1 LLQRHRADD
10 YPHLSRWVQKI
21 ASADVTFGQPLPDV
35 KRGAPLFPPNSVS
48 EPCFG
53 DSLPD
58 AVDVAVIGGG
68 VIGIAAAWYL
78 LERGFSVLVCDKGR
92 VAGEQSSRNWGWVRV
107 TGRDPDEVPIAIDS
121 LRCWEAISKTLPEP
135 TGFTRQGIIALAGTE
150 GELDEYAQWLD
161 VAKAHG
167 LDSVVLNTNEVKKH
181 LRLDHRGWKGALYT
195 PSDARAEPF
204 LAVPALARGVQAR
217 GGIIREYCAVRT
229 IEQQAGRVSSV
240 VTEAGEVSVSAAILA
255 GGVWSSLFLNNMG
268 IRFPQLGVRGTV
280 LRTHAAPDIF
290 PGALGLHD
298 LFLRRRQDGGY
309 TVATGITEH
318 CVGWSSVRFGRE
330 FRHSL
335 GSASELALGL
345 GKDVTQRGLLSG
357 GWQGDQ
363 VSVFEKHRVL
373 DPTPSK
379 KGIETIQR
387 RLRQRAPELA
397 DLGVAQAW
405 AGMIDATPDVVPVMD
420 AIDTVPGL
428 FLATGFSGHGFGI
441 GPGAGKVMAA
451 MVAGD
456 SVDYDLSRFRFNRFA
471 DGSPIRPGPA
481 I

>member
-1 LLQRHRADD
+1 
-10 YPHLSRWVQKI
+10 
-21 ASADVTFGQPLPDV
+21 
-35 KRGAPLFPPNSVS
+35 LFPPNSVS
-48 EPCFG
+48 EPCFS

-121 LRCWEAISKTLPEP
+121 LRCWEDISKTLPEP

-150 GELDEYAQWLD
+150 AELDEYAQWLD
-161 VAKAHG
+161 VARAHG

-181 LRLDHRGWKGALYT
+181 LRLGHRSWKGALYT

-217 GGIIREYCAVRT
+217 GGIIREHCAVRT
-229 IEQQAGRVSSV
+229 IEQQAGQVSSV
-240 VTEAGEVSVSAAILA
+240 VTEAGEVRVAAAILA
-255 GGVWSSLFLNNMG
+255 GGVWSSLFLDNMG

-280 LRTHAAPDIF
+280 LRTHAAPNIF

-335 GSASELALGL
+335 GSASELALAP
-345 GKDVTQRGLLSG
+345 GKDVTQRRLMSG
-357 GWQGDQ
+357 RWQGDQ

-379 KGIETIQR
+379 KGIKTIQR

-397 DLGVAQAW
+397 DLGVAQTW

-420 AIDTVPGL
+420 AIDAVPGL

-456 SVDYDLSRFRFNRFA
+456 SVDHDLSRFRFNRFA

>member
-1 LLQRHRADD
+1 MSKEAYLLFPPKNAKELCFVD
-10 YPHLSRWVQKI
+10 
-21 ASADVTFGQPLPDV
+21 PLPDV
-35 KRGAPLFPPNSVS
+35 
-48 EPCFG
+48 
-53 DSLPD
+53 
-58 AVDVAVIGGG
+58 VDVVVIGGG
-68 VIGIAAAWYL
+68 VIGIATAWYL
-78 LERGFSVLVCDKGR
+78 RERGFSVLVCDKGR

-121 LRCWEAISKTLPEP
+121 LRCWEDISKALPEP
-135 TGFTRQGIIALAGTE
+135 TGFTRQGIMALAGTDA
-150 GELDEYAQWLD
+150 ELDEYAQWID
-161 VAKAHG
+161 VAKDHG
-167 LDSVVLNTNEVKKH
+167 LDSVVLDIKEVKKH
-181 LRLDHRGWKGALYT
+181 LTLDNGGWKGALYT

-217 GGIIREYCAVRT
+217 GGIIREHCAVRT
-229 IEQQAGRVSSV
+229 IEQQAGRVSSI
-240 VTEAGEVSVSAAILA
+240 VTEAGEVRASAAVLA
-255 GGVWSSLFLNNMG
+255 GGVWSSLFLDNMG

-280 LRTHAAPDIF
+280 LRTHAAPDVF

-318 CVGWSSVRFGRE
+318 CVGWSSIRFSRE

-335 GSASELALGL
+335 GSASELALSL
-345 GKDVTQRGLLSG
+345 GKDVTQRGLLPRR
-357 GWQGDQ
+357 WQGDQ

-379 KGIETIQR
+379 KGLESIQR

-397 DLGVAQAW
+397 DIGVAQTW

-420 AIDTVPGL
+420 AIDAVPGL
-428 FLATGFSGHGFGI
+428 FLASGFSGHGFGI

-456 SVDYDLSRFRFNRFA
+456 TAGHDLNRFRFNRFC

>member
-1 LLQRHRADD
+1 M
-10 YPHLSRWVQKI
+10 
-21 ASADVTFGQPLPDV
+21 
-35 KRGAPLFPPNSVS
+35 
-48 EPCFG
+48 
-53 DSLPD
+53 PD

-135 TGFTRQGIIALAGTE
+135 TGFTRQGIIALAATE